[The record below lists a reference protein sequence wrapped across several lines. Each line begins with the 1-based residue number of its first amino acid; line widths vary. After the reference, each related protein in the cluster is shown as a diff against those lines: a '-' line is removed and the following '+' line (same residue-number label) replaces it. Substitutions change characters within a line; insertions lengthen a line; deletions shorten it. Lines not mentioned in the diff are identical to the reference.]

1 MELYTKLFIAGGIIY
16 TISVFLEVAM
26 IIFGIAEGSPAAQV
40 APSIIGGFIAFC
52 CFFVGLIIK
61 KRCKADPNYKLPVFY
76 RFFPVYGNLFIGFF
90 AFMICAILLKAFLDS
105 DVVFLICYMAAIG
118 CLIGGIIAFIQCR
131 KSGPAESPQNTSQ
144 VISQDVPEREE
155 LTACRPCS
163 RCGKEFPEAELI
175 LVNGKFYCESC
186 FKKEFGG

>member
-90 AFMICAILLKAFLDS
+90 AFMICAILLKAFGFS
-105 DVVFLICYMAAIG
+105 DMLH
-118 CLIGGIIAFIQCR
+118 GGHRLPDRRHHSFYTVQEKRAGR
-131 KSGPAESPQNTSQ
+131 KSAEYFAGHFAGCSGTGGTDGLPALFPLRKR
-144 VISQDVPEREE
+144 ISGSGIDSCQWE
-155 LTACRPCS
+155 
-163 RCGKEFPEAELI
+163 I
-175 LVNGKFYCESC
+175 LLRIVF
-186 FKKEFGG
+186 